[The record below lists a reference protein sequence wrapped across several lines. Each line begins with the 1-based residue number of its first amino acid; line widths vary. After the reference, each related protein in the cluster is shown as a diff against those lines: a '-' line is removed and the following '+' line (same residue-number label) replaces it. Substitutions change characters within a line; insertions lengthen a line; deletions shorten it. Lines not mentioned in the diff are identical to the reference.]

1 MRHRDGV
8 FTGFAAALSS
18 IVLAGMVYTDDYT
31 QAAQAEAS
39 GYDALV
45 RRVAGGAAAPCAQ
58 APRAATQ

>member
-1 MRHRDGV
+1 MHHWDGI

-18 IVLAGMVYTDDYT
+18 IMLAGMVYTDDYS

-45 RRVAGGAAAPCAQ
+45 RRVAGGASAPCDQ
-58 APRAATQ
+58 MPRAVTQ